1 MVSQEPVEETLP
13 VSHLDPAAPG
23 TTLLEVALQGVTAG
37 AHRVHVTL
45 NGGSVGEVTFQDQ
58 DQGRNCFVVAPS
70 WLRQGDND
78 VGLTSQAGEEG
89 ISLVDAIRL
98 TYWHTYTADHDTLRF
113 TATGGQRVTITGFSS
128 TAVLVLDITDPDEV
142 RQVNGI
148 VTPQDAGFVVS
159 LSVTGS
165 GPRTLV
171 AFTPLQAKSV
181 AAIAANQPS
190 DWRRPWQGAELVII
204 GHRNFLGS
212 IEPLR
217 ALRQNQGWRLAVV
230 DVDDIFDELESRPQ
244 VPICGAGL
252 LALCHSTVDAG
263 TSLALLVG
271 HASHDPKD
279 YLGFGDSDFMPTK
292 LIDTALMEAASDD
305 WFADFDGDGL
315 ATLAVG
321 RLPVRTVQEA
331 ERLVAK
337 ILGYERAGSG
347 SGVLLVA
354 DSTDGFNFEDATAQ
368 VREFIPADVIV
379 EEIDRGQL
387 DTDVAKSQLILS
399 LNRGPAL
406 VNYVGHG
413 SGDLWRGNLLTT
425 EDARE
430 LSNGARLSVYTP
442 MTCLNGYI
450 HDPALMSLAEA
461 LMSAEGGGAVAVWA
475 PSGMTN
481 AGGQATLNQ
490 ALYRLLFPE
499 NQPNGVPLTLGEAVM
514 QAKAAV
520 SDQDILRTWIL
531 VGDPTMRLRI
541 R

>member
-1 MVSQEPVEETLP
+1 MERKDRTVYFSSLRNDDRENFFGAVVSQEPVEETLP

-45 NGGSVGEVTFQDQ
+45 NGVSVGEVTFQDQ
-58 DQGRNCFVVAPS
+58 DQGRNRFVVAPS

-78 VGLTSQAGEEG
+78 VGLTSQAGEED
-89 ISLVDAIRL
+89 ISLVDAIHL

-128 TAVLVLDITDPDEV
+128 TEVLVLDITEPDEV

-204 GHRNFLGS
+204 GHRNFLDS

-217 ALRQNQGWRLAVV
+217 ALRQSQGWRLAVV
-230 DVDDIFDELESRPQ
+230 DVDDIFDEFNYGHKSPYAVRDFLRFATAQ
-244 VPICGAGL
+244 WA
-252 LALCHSTVDAG
+252 LAPRFV
-263 TSLALLVG
+263 LLVG

-279 YLGFGDSDFMPTK
+279 YLGFGHSDFVPTK
-292 LIDTALMEAASDD
+292 LVDTALMEAASDD

-315 ATLAVG
+315 ASLAVG
-321 RLPVRTVQEA
+321 RLPVRTVQEG

-337 ILGYERAGSG
+337 ILAYDQAGSG
-347 SGVLLVA
+347 TGVLLVS
-354 DSTDGFNFEDATAQ
+354 DSNDGFNFEEATDASAG
-368 VREFIPADVIV
+368 ADSSRRH
-379 EEIDRGQL
+379 RGG
-387 DTDVAKSQLILS
+387 
-399 LNRGPAL
+399 NR
-406 VNYVGHG
+406 
-413 SGDLWRGNLLTT
+413 SR
-425 EDARE
+425 
-430 LSNGARLSVYTP
+430 
-442 MTCLNGYI
+442 
-450 HDPALMSLAEA
+450 
-461 LMSAEGGGAVAVWA
+461 
-475 PSGMTN
+475 
-481 AGGQATLNQ
+481 AT
-490 ALYRLLFPE
+490 
-499 NQPNGVPLTLGEAVM
+499 G
-514 QAKAAV
+514 
-520 SDQDILRTWIL
+520 
-531 VGDPTMRLRI
+531 
-541 R
+541 